1 MKTPTNPIQQKMK
14 KAYRYMLTD
23 QKVSVVDT
31 YDNVRK
37 QSSITALYSDNTVT
51 LCDTVQS
58 DYPIEKIR
66 FINPKKNKVK

>member
-14 KAYRYMLTD
+14 KAFKCMLTD

-37 QSSITALYSDNTVT
+37 QSSITAIYADNTVT
-51 LCDTVQS
+51 LCDTVRA

-66 FINPKKNKVK
+66 FINPKKIK